1 MSINPALADLEPL
14 VGRWQMEL
22 YNAPF
27 LPDPHTRVTGSIDID
42 WIEQGSAL
50 RMRQSDSE
58 NPPAAVWIIGRDE
71 SEPGYSVLYA
81 DDRGVSRVYLMSL
94 EGAHWRM
101 RRDTPEFSQR
111 FYALLDPDGRAI
123 RGRWEKSA
131 DQGATWEHDFNI
143 DYIREQPGQAGSPD
157 GAG

>member
-14 VGRWQMEL
+14 VGRWRMEL
-22 YNAPF
+22 YSAAF
-27 LPDPHTRVTGSIDID
+27 LPDPDTRVTGSIEID
-42 WIEQGSAL
+42 WIEEGSAL
-50 RMRQSDSE
+50 RMRQGDSE

-81 DDRGVSRVYLMSL
+81 DDRGVSRVYLMSV
-94 EGAHWRM
+94 EDGRWQM
-101 RRDTPEFSQR
+101 WRDTLEFSQR
-111 FYALLDPDGRAI
+111 FHAQLDPDARAI

-143 DYIREQPGQAGSPD
+143 DYLREQASDPSR
-157 GAG
+157 